1 MKIIHTSKKFLK
13 NIGLCYDTADSTSG
27 KSATGYSGCKHRL
40 PATSYR
46 EQAKI
51 KLEVS
56 MDANQKLTL
65 PALRDTI
72 VRGVEILDIANLT
85 PKC

>member
-13 NIGLCYDTADSTSG
+13 ILACATILLTASSG

-40 PATSYR
+40 PATLIG

-56 MDANQKLTL
+56 MDPIKN
-65 PALRDTI
+65 
-72 VRGVEILDIANLT
+72 
-85 PKC
+85 